1 MLLQP
6 LLDQLTA
13 LGLNGCRAALEAQ
26 QQNSQ
31 YAELTFEDRLGLLL
45 EVECTRRAD
54 KRLQR
59 QVKNARFA
67 LPATVEDVKFSPTR
81 GLDRRRVLDLA
92 QAAWIPRHLNVF
104 VLGPTGAGKTF
115 LACALGQAVCRQGF
129 NVRYERTSRLL
140 HQLHL
145 AQADGSYAKLLASLA
160 RLPLL
165 ILDDWLRDP
174 LTTAQARD
182 VLEILDDRYGRTSTL
197 IATQIPVTA
206 WHARIPDPT
215 LADAILDRLVHQAH
229 RLELKGE
236 SMRKT
241 RAPLS

>member
-1 MLLQP
+1 L
-6 LLDQLTA
+6 
-13 LGLNGCRAALEAQ
+13 
-26 QQNSQ
+26 
-31 YAELTFEDRLGLLL
+31 
-45 EVECTRRAD
+45 
-54 KRLQR
+54 
-59 QVKNARFA
+59 A
-67 LPATVEDVKFSPTR
+67 LPATVEDVKFSPAR

-104 VLGPTGAGKTF
+104 VLGPSGAGKTF

-197 IATQIPVTA
+197 LATQIPVA
-206 WHARIPDPT
+206 DWHARIPDPT

-241 RAPLS
+241 RSPLS

>member
-6 LLDQLTA
+6 LLDQLSA

-45 EVECTRRAD
+45 DVECTRRAD

-59 QVKNARFA
+59 RVKNARFA
-67 LPATVEDVKFSPTR
+67 LPATIEEVKFSPTR
-81 GLDRRRVLDLA
+81 GLERRRVLDLT
-92 QAAWIPRHLNVF
+92 QADWISRHLNVF

-145 AQADGSYAKLLASLA
+145 AQADGSYAKCLASLA

-174 LTTAQARD
+174 LTAAQARD
-182 VLEILDDRYGRTSTL
+182 MLEILDDRYGRTSTL
-197 IATQIPVTA
+197 IATQIPVTD

-215 LADAILDRLVHQAH
+215 IADAILDRLVHQAH

-241 RAPLS
+241 RTPLS

>member
-6 LLDQLTA
+6 LLDQLSA

-31 YAELTFEDRLGLLL
+31 YAELTFEERLGLLL
-45 EVECTRRAD
+45 DVECTRRAD

-59 QVKNARFA
+59 RVKNARFA
-67 LPATVEDVKFSPTR
+67 LPATIEDVKFSPTR
-81 GLDRRRVLDLA
+81 GLERRRVLDLA
-92 QAAWIPRHLNVF
+92 QADWISRHLNVF

-145 AQADGSYAKLLASLA
+145 AQADGSYAKGLASLA

-174 LTTAQARD
+174 LTAAQARD
-182 VLEILDDRYGRTSTL
+182 MLEILDDRYGRTSTL
-197 IATQIPVTA
+197 IATQIPVTD

-215 LADAILDRLVHQAH
+215 IADAILDRLVHQAH

-241 RAPLS
+241 RTPLS

>member
-13 LGLNGCRAALEAQ
+13 LGLNGCRAALEVQ

-45 EVECTRRAD
+45 EAECTRRAD
-54 KRLQR
+54 ERLQR
-59 QVKNARFA
+59 RVKNARFA
-67 LPATVEDVKFSPTR
+67 LPATIEDVKFSPSR
-81 GLDRRRVLDLA
+81 GLERRRVLELA
-92 QAAWIPRHLNVF
+92 QADWIPRHLNVF

-129 NVRYERTSRLL
+129 NVSYERTSRLL

-145 AQADGSYAKLLASLA
+145 AQADGSYTKLLTSLA

-182 VLEILDDRYGRTSTL
+182 MLEILDDRYGRTSTL
-197 IATQIPVTA
+197 IANQIPVTA

-215 LADAILDRLVHQAH
+215 LADAILDRLAHQAH

-241 RAPLS
+241 RPPLP